1 MEVKVVS
8 MKVVKNF
15 ESVRKAYAAVVIDNC
30 IRLNDVVVVEGR
42 EGLFVSMPQR
52 RYEDN
57 GEVKYANVYNPI
69 TKEARQ
75 ELITAVLEAYQK
87 EVEKA

>member
-15 ESVRKAYAAVVIDNC
+15 ESARKAYAAVVIDNC
-30 IRLNDVVVVEGR
+30 IRLNDVVVVEGKK
-42 EGLFVSMPQR
+42 GLFVSMPQR
-52 RYEDN
+52 QYEKD
-57 GEVKYANVYNPI
+57 GEVKYTNVYNPI

-87 EVEKA
+87 ELKKA